1 MNTWCKD
8 DEKEGSFR
16 GKDIRVMPNKPAFIP
31 FSGILCQERAI
42 EFLKCV
48 ISRGKI
54 PHAYLFAGIPGIGKA
69 TTALALTGAVNCQQQ
84 IGGEGCTQCP
94 SCRQIAGGNFPDL
107 HMIEPDGQNIRI
119 EQIRDL
125 NRTLAFKP
133 LSGKYRVS
141 IIRQAETMTE
151 EATNSLLKTLEEPP
165 QNNILI
171 LNVTEPQAL
180 SPTIVSRCQ
189 KVLFRPIPVPAIA
202 DWLMVHQS
210 LEKEEAAVLARIS
223 EGSLGRALRMC
234 DEGFFKM
241 REEYISDLIKL
252 SDLNSEQIL
261 ERALQYAR
269 KEKKGGAD
277 TGNGGADLFDLLSIW
292 KSWYRDLLLVKLEC
306 PSHLLINVDFS
317 RKLQKM
323 SGHTNIDQLM
333 ESFSILDQSQ
343 RDLLQNRNL
352 DLMMENTLLSL
363 RRFA

>member
-1 MNTWCKD
+1 MA
-8 DEKEGSFR
+8 KET
-16 GKDIRVMPNKPAFIP
+16 DFIP
-31 FSGILCQERAI
+31 FSGILCQERAV
-42 EFLKCV
+42 EFLKRV

-69 TTALALTGAVNCQQQ
+69 TTALALTEAINCRQQ
-84 IGGEGCTQCP
+84 IEGEGCAQCP
-94 SCRQIAGGNFPDL
+94 SCRQIVGGNFPDL
-107 HMIEPDGQNIRI
+107 HMIEPDGQNIKI

-141 IIRQAETMTE
+141 IIRQAETMTD
-151 EATNSLLKTLEEPP
+151 EAANSLLKTLEEPP

-180 SPTIVSRCQ
+180 FPTIVSRCQ
-189 KVLFRPIPVPAIA
+189 KVLFRPIPVGAIA
-202 DWLMVHQS
+202 DWLTVHQA
-210 LEKEEAAVLARIS
+210 LEKEKATVLAKIS

-241 REEYISDLIKL
+241 RKESLYDLIQL
-252 SDLNSEQIL
+252 PDLTSEQTM
-261 ERALQYAR
+261 EKALQYAR
-269 KEKKGGAD
+269 KEKKGGVD

-306 PSHLLINVDFS
+306 PSNLLINVDFS

-323 SGHTNIDQLM
+323 SRHTNIEGLM
-333 ESFSILDQSQ
+333 ESFFILDQSQ

-363 RRFA
+363 RRLV

>member
-1 MNTWCKD
+1 MANET
-8 DEKEGSFR
+8 
-16 GKDIRVMPNKPAFIP
+16 AFIP

-42 EFLKCV
+42 EFLKSV

-54 PHAYLFAGIPGIGKA
+54 PHAYLFAGIPGIGKT
-69 TTALALTGAVNCQQQ
+69 TTALALTRAINCQIQME
-84 IGGEGCTQCP
+84 GEGCAQCP

-107 HMIEPDGQNIRI
+107 HMIEPDGQNIKI

-125 NRTLAFKP
+125 NRILAFKP

-141 IIRQAETMTE
+141 IIHQAETMTD
-151 EATNSLLKTLEEPP
+151 EAANSLLKTLEEPP

-180 SPTIVSRCQ
+180 FPTIVSRCQ
-189 KVLFRPIPVPAIA
+189 KVLFRPIPVRAIA
-202 DWLMVHQS
+202 DWLMVHQA
-210 LEKEEAAVLARIS
+210 LEKEEATVLAKIS

-234 DEGFFKM
+234 DEGFFRM
-241 REEYISDLIKL
+241 REKSLFDLIQL
-252 SDLNSEQIL
+252 PNLTSEQIL
-261 ERALQYAR
+261 EKALQYAR

-277 TGNGGADLFDLLSIW
+277 TGNGEVNLFDLLSIW

-306 PSHLLINVDFS
+306 PSNLLINVDFS

-323 SGHTNIDQLM
+323 SRHTNIERLM
-333 ESFSILDQSQ
+333 ESFFILDQSQ

-352 DLMMENTLLSL
+352 DLMMENTLLFL
-363 RRFA
+363 RRLV